1 MKRLL
6 LILILTF
13 SFETLAKADDI
24 TDFQVEGISIGD
36 SLLDIATINQ
46 INKAKS
52 KKQLKNSNFYKFDLE
67 RLKDLKIYDW
77 VRVTTKKGDNSYT
90 VINIGAA
97 IDYTELDECKKIKKD
112 VQNGVEQIFT
122 AIDKEETTFASAQ
135 DETGKSIIYGVQYY
149 TKPYPF
155 NEAIVVNC
163 YHMTEESNIKRSV
176 MISVNSEE
184 FAEYLVSLNN

>member
-6 LILILTF
+6 LILIITL
-13 SFETLAKADDI
+13 SFHTLIKADDI
-24 TDFQVEGISIGD
+24 TDFEIEGISIGD
-36 SLLDIATINQ
+36 SLLDIATVNQ

-52 KKQLKNSNFYKFDLE
+52 KKQLKNSNFYRFDLE
-67 RLKDLKIYDW
+67 SLKDLEIYDW
-77 VRVTTKKGDNSYT
+77 ARITTKKDDSNYT

-97 IDYTELDECKKIKKD
+97 IDYTELDECKKIKND

-122 AIDKEETTFASAQ
+122 AVDKEETTFASSQ
-135 DETGKSIIYGVQYY
+135 DKTGKSIIYGVQYY
-149 TKPYPF
+149 TKPFPF

-176 MISVNSEE
+176 IISVNSEE
-184 FAEYLVSLNN
+184 FSEYLVSLNN

>member
-13 SFETLAKADDI
+13 SFQTLAKADDI
-24 TDFQVEGISIGD
+24 TDFQVEGVSIGD

>member
-1 MKRLL
+1 MKKLL
-6 LILILTF
+6 LIFILTF
-13 SFETLAKADDI
+13 IFQSWSAADDI
-24 TDFQVEGISIGD
+24 TDFQVEGVSIGD
-36 SLLDIATINQ
+36 SLLDIATVNQ

-52 KKQLKNSNFYKFDLE
+52 KKQLKNSNFYRFDLG
-67 RLKDLKIYDW
+67 RLKDLEIYDW
-77 VRVTTKKGDNSYT
+77 ARVTIKKDDNSYT
-90 VINIGAA
+90 VINIGGA
-97 IDYTELDECKKIKKD
+97 IDYTDFDECKKIKKD

-122 AIDKEETTFASAQ
+122 AIDKEETTFASPQ
-135 DETGKSIIYGVQYY
+135 DETGNSIIHGVQYY

-176 MISVNSEE
+176 IISVNSEE

>member
-13 SFETLAKADDI
+13 SFQSWSVADDI
-24 TDFQVEGISIGD
+24 TDFQIEGVSIGD
-36 SLLDIATINQ
+36 SLLDIATVNQ
-46 INKAKS
+46 INNAKS

-67 RLKDLKIYDW
+67 RLKDLEIYDW
-77 VRVTTKKGDNSYT
+77 VTVTTKKGDNSYT

-97 IDYTELDECKKIKKD
+97 IDYTELNECKKIKKD
-112 VQNGVEQIFT
+112 VQDGVEKIFT
-122 AIDKEETTFASAQ
+122 AIDKEETTFASSQ
-135 DETGKSIIYGVQYY
+135 DKTGKSIIYGVQYY

-163 YHMTEESNIKRSV
+163 YHMTKESNIKRSV
-176 MISVNSEE
+176 ILSVNSEE

>member
-36 SLLDIATINQ
+36 SLLDIATVNQ

-52 KKQLKNSNFYKFDLE
+52 KKQLKNSNFYRFDLE
-67 RLKDLKIYDW
+67 RLKDLEIYDW
-77 VRVTTKKGDNSYT
+77 ARVTIKKDDNSYT

-97 IDYTELDECKKIKKD
+97 IDYAELDECKKIKKD

-122 AIDKEETTFASAQ
+122 AIDKEETTFASPQ

-149 TKPYPF
+149 TKPYPS

-176 MISVNSEE
+176 IISVNSEE